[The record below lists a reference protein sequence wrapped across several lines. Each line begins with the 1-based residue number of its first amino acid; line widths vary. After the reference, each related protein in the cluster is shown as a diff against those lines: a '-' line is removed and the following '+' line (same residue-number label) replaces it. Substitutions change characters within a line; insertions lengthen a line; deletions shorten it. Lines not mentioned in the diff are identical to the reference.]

1 MKIYFDLSN
10 VYIED
15 YIYLIVDKYINN
27 VFFDQ
32 LNFNKL
38 KITHL
43 ILKETLLIKS
53 VFIIILENPSTL
65 FSVVKL

>member
-1 MKIYFDLSN
+1 MFLFMQTLMHSIDCKN
-10 VYIED
+10 
-15 YIYLIVDKYINN
+15 
-27 VFFDQ
+27 FFDQ